1 MNELRECPFCG
12 GEAEIQE
19 PLYVAPGIV
28 PPCLIRCGRCGAE
41 IMRDTEAE
49 AVAAWNRRAAGW
61 VKCSPETMPK
71 CGERYLVANG
81 PIVKEAYLDGG
92 NEWID
97 RYDITLRYVTHW
109 RPLPQLPE
117 G

>member
-1 MNELRECPFCG
+1 MCRKCQATAGTTGFDLTHE
-12 GEAEIQE
+12 EAT
-19 PLYVAPGIV
+19 
-28 PPCLIRCGRCGAE
+28 RK
-41 IMRDTEAE
+41 
-49 AVAAWNRRAAGW
+49 AVAAWNRRVDGW

-81 PIVKEAYLDGG
+81 SIVKEAYLDGG

-109 RPLPQLPE
+109 RPLPLPPE